1 MLLLE
6 ETLILL
12 RVQRYK
18 FSIYKKGVC
27 TFLPKNRMN
36 EWPLNFSVKKKKKKT
51 THKNAVKK
59 RNKLLYKNRNFIKI
73 WLNDRWTFP
82 REMKK
87 KTFFFF
93 FPLRGNT
100 VFWYEWINDQRPCPR
115 KKNTVTLKPF
125 FLFFF
130 FIRNSV
136 RENKKPCVKKIIF
149 VCVKI
154 YNQCVKKIIFVC
166 VKIYTQYVK
175 SKEKVYVKN
184 PTCAWKFWKK
194 CTWNATSIREK
205 SEKIAKKPFH
215 AHFLFSR
222 TKKNTAPE
230 VLVAKNAFSDDAKQS
245 RKVIQ

>member
-1 MLLLE
+1 M
-6 ETLILL
+6 
-12 RVQRYK
+12 
-18 FSIYKKGVC
+18 
-27 TFLPKNRMN
+27 
-36 EWPLNFSVKKKKKKT
+36 NFSSG
-51 THKNAVKK
+51 N
-59 RNKLLYKNRNFIKI
+59 
-73 WLNDRWTFP
+73 
-82 REMKK
+82 EK
-87 KTFFFF
+87 KTFSFF
-93 FPLRGNT
+93 FPLRGKT
-100 VFWYEWINDQRPCPR
+100 IFWYEWINDQRPCPR
-115 KKNTVTLKPF
+115 KKNTITLKPF
-125 FLFFF
+125 FFSF

-175 SKEKVYVKN
+175 SNEKVYVKN

-222 TKKNTAPE
+222 SKKKHCRRVGLENFSFLPGSRALALMMFTKP
-230 VLVAKNAFSDDAKQS
+230 
-245 RKVIQ
+245 I